1 MMNYNLKP
9 KLVAIDGPVAAGKSS
24 VGLLLAKK
32 LGYLFFDTG
41 IMYRAFTWKAIKQG
55 IPLEDGEA
63 LSRLAGATKFD
74 FVPSREGYFSPRLDG
89 EDVSAEIMRL
99 EVEEKV
105 STVSRVA
112 GVRQAMVAAQRKLAE
127 RGGVVMAGRD
137 IGTVVLPQAELKIFL
152 TAPVR
157 ERAQRRY
164 KELSERGKKVSYD
177 TILAD
182 LRKRDDDD
190 CRRAVSPLKPAADAV
205 IIETN
210 DLTLEQVVDKIY
222 ALAIKK

>member
-1 MMNYNLKP
+1 MMKYNLKP
-9 KLVAIDGPVAAGKSS
+9 KLIAIDGPVAAGKSS

-41 IMYRAFTWKAIKQG
+41 IMYRAFTGKAIRQG
-55 IPLEDGEA
+55 IPLGDEDE
-63 LSRLAGATKFD
+63 LSRLAGMTKFD
-74 FVPSREGYFSPRLDG
+74 FVPSKEGYLSPRIDG
-89 EDVSAEIMRL
+89 EDVSPDLMRL

-112 GVRQAMVAAQRKLAE
+112 GVRQAMVAAQRKLAK

-137 IGTVVLPQAELKIFL
+137 IGTVVLPRAELKIFL
-152 TAPVR
+152 TAPV
-157 ERAQRRY
+157 EARAQRRY
-164 KELSERGKKVSYD
+164 RELSERGRKVSYD

-182 LRKRDDDD
+182 LQKRDDDD
-190 CRRAVSPLKPAADAV
+190 CRRTVSPLKPAADAV
-205 IIETN
+205 ILDTEN
-210 DLTLEQVVDKIY
+210 LALEEVVDKIY

>member
-1 MMNYNLKP
+1 MI
-9 KLVAIDGPVAAGKSS
+9 AIDGPVAAGKSS

-41 IMYRAFTWKAIKQG
+41 IMYRAFTWKAITQG
-55 IPLEDGEA
+55 IPLKDGEE

-74 FVPSREGYFSPRLDG
+74 FAPSREGYFSPRLDG
-89 EDVSAEIMRL
+89 EDVSSNMMRL

-137 IGTVVLPQAELKIFL
+137 IGTVVLPRAELKIFL
-152 TAPVR
+152 TAPV
-157 ERAQRRY
+157 EARAQRRY

-182 LRKRDDDD
+182 LQKRDDDD

-205 IIETN
+205 IIDTEN
-210 DLTLEQVVDKIY
+210 LALEQVVNKIY

>member
-1 MMNYNLKP
+1 MMKYNLKP
-9 KLVAIDGPVAAGKSS
+9 KLIAIDGPVAAGKSS

-41 IMYRAFTWKAIKQG
+41 IMYRAFTWKAITQG
-55 IPLEDGEA
+55 IPLKDGEE
-63 LSRLAGATKFD
+63 LSRLAGATTFD
-74 FVPSREGYFSPRLDG
+74 FAPSREGYFSPRLDG
-89 EDVSAEIMRL
+89 EDVSSNMMRL

-152 TAPVR
+152 TAPVEAR
-157 ERAQRRY
+157 TRRRY

-182 LRKRDDDD
+182 LQKRDDDD
-190 CRRAVSPLKPAADAV
+190 CRRDVSPLKPAADAV
-205 IIETN
+205 IIDTEN
-210 DLTLEQVVDKIY
+210 LALEQVVNKIY